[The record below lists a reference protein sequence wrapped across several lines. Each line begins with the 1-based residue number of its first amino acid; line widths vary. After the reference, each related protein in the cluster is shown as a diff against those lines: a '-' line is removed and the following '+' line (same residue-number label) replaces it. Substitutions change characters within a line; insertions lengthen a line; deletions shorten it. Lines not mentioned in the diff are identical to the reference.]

1 MKRLFPAYAYGEG
14 PRERCY
20 WPTTVD
26 GQGWPTLRGAQTC
39 DVAVIGGGFTGLSA
53 ALHLAQGGAD
63 VMVIEAQMPG
73 WGASGRNGG
82 FCCCGGAKASD
93 RSLTRRF
100 GEDGRRDW
108 RRTEADAVQFA
119 RHLIDSHD
127 IACDTHSN
135 GETLMAHSP
144 RAFAGFEAEARRIE
158 ADLDVTPSIIPG
170 PELAQ
175 NGMTGPFHGAL
186 TNPVG
191 FALNPMKYAQG
202 LARAAKQAGARI
214 FGQSPVDQIKRNAC
228 YHLRT
233 DHGSVTADKLI
244 VATNGYSSD
253 DLPDWLS
260 ARYLPVQ
267 SNVIVTRPL
276 SEAEIA
282 AQGWSTAQM
291 CFDDRV
297 FLHYFRLMPDRR
309 MLFGM
314 RGGLQSSPAADA
326 RMTRRLRAHFDQM
339 FPRWANVETEFQ
351 WTGLLS
357 FSPGLTPFAG
367 PIPDMPGAFAALSY
381 HGNGVAMASYSGA
394 ILADLAL
401 GRQPNRR
408 YPAVMQAPPERFPL
422 GRFRRATLAPLY
434 AMAALTGK

>member
-1 MKRLFPAYAYGEG
+1 MKRVFGRYTYGDG
-14 PRERCY
+14 PRETCY
-20 WPTTVD
+20 WPATTPPRARPRIA
-26 GQGWPTLRGAQTC
+26 GEHAC

-53 ALHLAQGGAD
+53 ALHLARGGAD
-63 VMVIEAQMPG
+63 VILLEARDPG

-93 RSLTRRF
+93 RALTRRY
-100 GEDGRRDW
+100 GEDGRSAW
-108 RRTEADAVQFA
+108 RRTEAEAVRFTA
-119 RHLIDSHD
+119 DLIDSHGID
-127 IACDTHSN
+127 CDRHSE
-135 GETLMAHSP
+135 GETLMAHTP

-158 ADLDVTPSIIPG
+158 ADLGVTPRITTG
-170 PELAQ
+170 ADLARD
-175 NGMTGPFHGAL
+175 GMAGPFHGAL

-202 LARAAKQAGARI
+202 LADAAERAGARL
-214 FGQSPVDQIKRNAC
+214 FAHSPVTRITRGPR
-228 YHLRT
+228 YTL
-233 DHGSVTADKLI
+233 HGEAGHVTADKLI
-244 VATNGYSSD
+244 VATNGYSSE
-253 DLPDWLS
+253 DLPAWL
-260 ARYLPVQ
+260 AGRYLPVQ

-276 SEAEIA
+276 TDAEIRD
-282 AQGWSTAQM
+282 QGWSTAQM

-314 RGGLQSSPAADA
+314 RGGLRSSAPADA
-326 RMTRRLRAHFDQM
+326 RMTARTRAHFDRM
-339 FPRWANVETEFQ
+339 FPRWAGIKTEFH

-357 FSPGLTPFAG
+357 FAPGLTPFAG
-367 PIPDMPGAFAALSY
+367 PIPGMPGAFAGLSY

-401 GRQPNRR
+401 DRAPNRP
-408 YPAVMQAPPERFPL
+408 YPAVLQDPPGRFRL

-434 AMAALTGK
+434 AWAALTGQ